1 MFLFSHN
8 CGRLPLDGALVFEA
22 VPRKRQRVGQRRKS
36 FFIYN
41 TIPSEPCVP
50 IRAQHRKP
58 RGVDRQ
64 GTMNIFLH
72 IFWNNVLPLALVIG
86 AGILLQR
93 LFSLDIRTFSKLLFY
108 LFSPVFLFRL
118 LLETEI
124 SGQVLGQVVLFL
136 LVFQAAQFV
145 LAELIARLRGMPN
158 DRRVAL
164 RNGTMFYNAANYGI
178 PLNQLVF
185 RNDPYTLA
193 VQLLIMLSQQFL
205 TNTLGIYSINARRAG
220 WRQAFRV
227 ILSLPIIYAI
237 PLALVIRAADAQL
250 PSFLY
255 TSINYVADAFFGV
268 ALFTL
273 GAQLGNMPWR
283 FSRREALDVSVASA
297 LRLAAG
303 PALAWL
309 TTLLLGIDGLLA
321 AALIVSSA
329 APTSLYSMLIAVE
342 FKNEPEFATQTVLVS
357 TLLSMVTVTL
367 VIQLL
372 GLGVG

>member
-1 MFLFSHN
+1 MFLFPRK
-8 CGRLPLDGALVFEA
+8 CGRLPFDGALVFGRCRSA
-22 VPRKRQRVGQRRKS
+22 GITQAKDTRAFLLFNAK
-36 FFIYN
+36 
-41 TIPSEPCVP
+41 PSEPCVT
-50 IRAQHRKP
+50 IRASIRKP
-58 RGVDRQ
+58 RGADRQ
-64 GTMNIFLH
+64 GIMNVFLH
-72 IFWNNVLPLALVIG
+72 IFWNNVLPLMLVIG
-86 AGILLQR
+86 AGVLLQR
-93 LFSLDIRTFSKLLFY
+93 LFSLDIRTLSKLLFY

-118 LLETEI
+118 QLEAEI
-124 SGQVLGQVVLFL
+124 SARVVGRVVLFL

-145 LAELIARLRGMPN
+145 LAELVGRLRGMPK
-158 DRRVAL
+158 DRKVAL
-164 RNGTMFYNAANYGI
+164 RNSTMFYNAANYGI

-205 TNTLGIYSINARRAG
+205 TNTFGIFSVNAHRAG
-220 WRQAFRV
+220 WRQAVRV
-227 ILSLPIIYAI
+227 IVSLPVIYAI
-237 PLALVIRAADAQL
+237 PLALIVRAADVQL
-250 PSFLY
+250 PSFMT
-255 TSINYVADAFFGV
+255 TSINYVANAFFGV

-283 FSRREALDVSVASA
+283 FSRREALDVSVASV

-342 FKNEPEFATQTVLVS
+342 FRNEPEFATQTVLVS

>member
-1 MFLFSHN
+1 
-8 CGRLPLDGALVFEA
+8 V
-22 VPRKRQRVGQRRKS
+22 
-36 FFIYN
+36 
-41 TIPSEPCVP
+41 T
-50 IRAQHRKP
+50 IRASIRKP
-58 RGVDRQ
+58 RGADRQ
-64 GTMNIFLH
+64 GIMNVFLH
-72 IFWNNVLPLALVIG
+72 IFWNNVLPLMLVIG
-86 AGILLQR
+86 AGVLLQR
-93 LFSLDIRTFSKLLFY
+93 LFSLDIRTLSKLLFY

-118 LLETEI
+118 QLEAEI
-124 SGQVLGQVVLFL
+124 SARVVGRVVLFL

-145 LAELIARLRGMPN
+145 LAELVGRLRGMPK
-158 DRRVAL
+158 DRKVAL
-164 RNGTMFYNAANYGI
+164 RNSTMFYNAANYGI

-205 TNTLGIYSINARRAG
+205 TNTFGIFSVNAHRAG
-220 WRQAFRV
+220 WRQAVRV
-227 ILSLPIIYAI
+227 IVSLPVIYAI
-237 PLALVIRAADAQL
+237 PLALIVRAADVQL
-250 PSFLY
+250 PSFMT
-255 TSINYVADAFFGV
+255 TSINYVANAFFGV

-283 FSRREALDVSVASA
+283 FSRREALDVSVASV

-329 APTSLYSMLIAVE
+329 APASLYSMLIAVE
-342 FKNEPEFATQTVLVS
+342 FRNEPEFATQTVLVS

>member
-1 MFLFSHN
+1 
-8 CGRLPLDGALVFEA
+8 
-22 VPRKRQRVGQRRKS
+22 
-36 FFIYN
+36 
-41 TIPSEPCVP
+41 
-50 IRAQHRKP
+50 
-58 RGVDRQ
+58 
-64 GTMNIFLH
+64 MNIFLH

-283 FSRREALDVSVASA
+283 FSRREALDVSVASV

>member
-1 MFLFSHN
+1 
-8 CGRLPLDGALVFEA
+8 
-22 VPRKRQRVGQRRKS
+22 
-36 FFIYN
+36 
-41 TIPSEPCVP
+41 
-50 IRAQHRKP
+50 
-58 RGVDRQ
+58 
-64 GTMNIFLH
+64 MNIFLH